1 MFNILALHLVIIPQ
15 RQALLDFVS
24 DETHLANR
32 QILLIFFFFLV
43 LNVKNSRQFFLI
55 IDSWLLHSYKSKRK
69 LQ

>member
-32 QILLIFFFFLV
+32 QILLIFFFF
-43 LNVKNSRQFFLI
+43 SFEC
-55 IDSWLLHSYKSKRK
+55 
-69 LQ
+69 